1 MTSIDK
7 VLSLEDLEPL
17 ASRFL
22 PNCIFSFVSGGA
34 ETNAA
39 LAGNR
44 AAFNG
49 FDLIPEVLVD
59 TSKRSTE
66 ISLFGERWNA
76 PFGIAPMGGAGL
88 AGFRAD
94 CALARA
100 ARADKVP
107 FILSGSSLV
116 PLEEIAKINPDA
128 WFQAYL
134 SVDRDE
140 IGALLDRVAAAG
152 FRTLVIT
159 ADVPVSGNRENLIR
173 AGFSTPLRPS
183 IKLALD
189 VARRPRWLFNIAAR
203 TVLRHGMPR
212 YENATAKGGAP
223 VFSAT
228 ATRAHLR
235 DALSWADLEWIRRKW
250 EARLILKGVLSRSD
264 AARARETGVDAII
277 ASNHGGRQLDCAIS
291 PLHALPQLVDGA
303 RDMPVLYDSGIRRG
317 TDVLKAMSQ
326 GAKMVFIGRPFL
338 YAAAL
343 GEDKGISR
351 AINLL
356 RSEIDR
362 NMALLG
368 CNDLYDLHRRVRK
381 RV

>member
-1 MTSIDK
+1 MTNVDQ

-17 ASRFL
+17 AQRLL

-39 LAGNR
+39 LNGNR
-44 AAFNG
+44 AAFDS
-49 FDLIPEVLVD
+49 FELVPEVLVN
-59 TSKRSTE
+59 TSKRSAE
-66 ISLFGERWNA
+66 ITLFSDRWSA

-88 AGFRAD
+88 AGYRAD
-94 CALARA
+94 CALALA
-100 ARADKVP
+100 AHEEKVP

-116 PLEEIAKINPDA
+116 PLEEIARINPDA

-140 IGALLDRVAAAG
+140 IGALLDRVYASG

-173 AGFSTPLRPS
+173 AGFSTPLRPTV
-183 IKLALD
+183 KLALD
-189 VARRPRWLFNIAAR
+189 AVRHPRWLFSTATR

-212 YENATAKGGAP
+212 YENATANGGAP

-235 DALSWADLEWIRRKW
+235 DALSWEDLEWIRGKW
-250 EARLILKGVLSRSD
+250 NARLIVKGILSRAD
-264 AARARETGVDAII
+264 AAKAHEVGADAII

-291 PLHALPQLVDGA
+291 PLHALPQIVEAA
-303 RDMPVLYDSGIRRG
+303 RDMPVLYDSGARRG
-317 TDVLKAMSQ
+317 TDVLKAMAQ

-343 GEDKGISR
+343 GEDKAISR

-368 CNDLYDLHRRVRK
+368 CNDLHDISRRVRR